1 MKPIPEPPSVRN
13 QKEPGAKPRSAIPRT
28 VWALGFVSLLMDVSS
43 EMIHAL
49 LPLFMAGTLGAST
62 VVIGLIEGVGEGT
75 ALITKVFSGAIA
87 DRFRN
92 HKLLV
97 LLGYSLGVL
106 SKPLFAAADQIGVV
120 FLARFMDRI
129 GKGIRGAPRDAIV
142 AAVTPRKLWGAAYG
156 LRQSLDAAG
165 AFVGP
170 AIASLLLFFAD
181 ADLREIFWIA
191 LIPGIL
197 CILMIIF
204 GVENG
209 ADASAPLK
217 EPPRNIRDFP
227 AMRPPFFPS
236 AAVLGVVYSLARFSN
251 AFIVLRASDC
261 GIPTGAVPLLMV
273 GMNLVFSLSS
283 YPMGKLADRLE
294 PAHLLALG
302 LILLAAA
309 DVVMALFSTPAG
321 IIAGTVLW
329 GLHLGATQGIFSL
342 LIAEAAPAEKRAT
355 AFGIFSFASGAAIL
369 IAGIV
374 AGLLWDHFGPEA
386 AFWGGAV
393 FALLAVLQTL
403 RLGSANRDGNPRHPS
418 R

>member
-209 ADASAPLK
+209 ADASAPLTLIFHPAS
-217 EPPRNIRDFP
+217 ELRSPRLN
-227 AMRPPFFPS
+227 
-236 AAVLGVVYSLARFSN
+236 
-251 AFIVLRASDC
+251 
-261 GIPTGAVPLLMV
+261 
-273 GMNLVFSLSS
+273 
-283 YPMGKLADRLE
+283 
-294 PAHLLALG
+294 
-302 LILLAAA
+302 
-309 DVVMALFSTPAG
+309 
-321 IIAGTVLW
+321 
-329 GLHLGATQGIFSL
+329 
-342 LIAEAAPAEKRAT
+342 
-355 AFGIFSFASGAAIL
+355 
-369 IAGIV
+369 
-374 AGLLWDHFGPEA
+374 
-386 AFWGGAV
+386 
-393 FALLAVLQTL
+393 
-403 RLGSANRDGNPRHPS
+403 
-418 R
+418 

>member
-1 MKPIPEPPSVRN
+1 MKSIPEPPPFRN
-13 QKEPGAKPRSAIPRT
+13 QKEPAAKPRAAIPRT

-209 ADASAPLK
+209 ADAGAPL
-217 EPPRNIRDFP
+217 
-227 AMRPPFFPS
+227 
-236 AAVLGVVYSLARFSN
+236 
-251 AFIVLRASDC
+251 
-261 GIPTGAVPLLMV
+261 
-273 GMNLVFSLSS
+273 
-283 YPMGKLADRLE
+283 
-294 PAHLLALG
+294 
-302 LILLAAA
+302 
-309 DVVMALFSTPAG
+309 
-321 IIAGTVLW
+321 
-329 GLHLGATQGIFSL
+329 
-342 LIAEAAPAEKRAT
+342 
-355 AFGIFSFASGAAIL
+355 
-369 IAGIV
+369 
-374 AGLLWDHFGPEA
+374 
-386 AFWGGAV
+386 
-393 FALLAVLQTL
+393 
-403 RLGSANRDGNPRHPS
+403 
-418 R
+418 